1 MSKARP
7 RSDWSATIASRFDWP
22 SISQAR
28 VRRSYG
34 RNADISDGAALFYTA
49 QTQPQTYT
57 TIRQYLLHRL
67 YTVPLAAPSDDAL
80 SSADHTSLAQGQ
92 DTNHAAALANSRFP
106 FPHRAN
112 VLDREAVVVPTG
124 WDSWGKIKVLREGFE
139 PQEMLDLL
147 EERLRGAREQAE
159 LGAGDGRDE
168 ENVGL
173 EKVCKGMIPEL
184 DHAKV
189 CLL

>member
-1 MSKARP
+1 
-7 RSDWSATIASRFDWP
+7 
-22 SISQAR
+22 
-28 VRRSYG
+28 
-34 RNADISDGAALFYTA
+34 
-49 QTQPQTYT
+49 
-57 TIRQYLLHRL
+57 
-67 YTVPLAAPSDDAL
+67 
-80 SSADHTSLAQGQ
+80 
-92 DTNHAAALANSRFP
+92 
-106 FPHRAN
+106 